1 MITSQQN
8 VLSSVINLLVL
19 IQDGTSKLE
28 MEVYAEYWTEF
39 DCDDINLVV
48 EEGTGAM
55 CWSQV

>member
-39 DCDDINLVV
+39 DCDDIILVV
-48 EEGTGAM
+48 EEGTGAI
-55 CWSQV
+55 C